1 MSKVKLYDDKNA
13 EILTYIDELN
23 KIEDELTTKLEY
35 AVDEDQ
41 RTSLEQSIS
50 LIQQTRVNLSTA
62 LGGLNYYYTTNLEN
76 SSETLK
82 QQQEA
87 LAIIDR
93 EMQLAKARLGY
104 INKQKDNKMRMV
116 GINQYYNSY
125 YKERTSLIKWIIVA
139 IVVYII
145 FIYLSN
151 RFVMVPS
158 SVYKL
163 LGFLIIAYFAY
174 NILMLILSISS
185 RSKMI
190 YEEYD
195 WGFDKKGAPSWDPS
209 SASANP
215 FAKLG
220 GTCFDAGCCDET
232 TTFNKELA
240 LCLPKVSAV
249 TAKCSPAPVT

>member
-1 MSKVKLYDDKNA
+1 MSKVRLYDDKNA
-13 EILTYIDELN
+13 EILEYIEELN
-23 KIEDELTTKLEY
+23 NIEDELTTKLEY
-35 AVDEDQ
+35 AVDDQ
-41 RTSLEQSIS
+41 HRTSLEQSIS
-50 LIQQTRVNLSTA
+50 LIQQTRINLSNA
-62 LGGLNYYYTTNLEN
+62 LGGLNYYYTSNLEN

-87 LAIIDR
+87 VAIIDR

-125 YKERTSLIKWIIVA
+125 YKERTSLIKWVIVA
-139 IVVYII
+139 IVVNIV
-145 FIYLSN
+145 FIYIRN

-158 SVYKL
+158 GVYTI

-174 NILMLILSISS
+174 NILMIILSISS
-185 RSKMI
+185 RSKMV
-190 YEEYD
+190 YDEYD
-195 WGFDKKGAPSWDPS
+195 WGFDKTGAPSWDPS

-240 LCLPKVSAV
+240 LCVPKVSAV
-249 TAKCSPAPVT
+249 TATCSPAPVA